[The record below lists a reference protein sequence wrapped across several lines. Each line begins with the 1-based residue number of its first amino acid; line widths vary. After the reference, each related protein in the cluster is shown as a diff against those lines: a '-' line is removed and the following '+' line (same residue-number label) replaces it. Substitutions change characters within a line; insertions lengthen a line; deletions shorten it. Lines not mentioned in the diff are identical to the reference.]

1 MSVPAGRLATCV
13 LAPRSGVVLPSL
25 APECVCCGWDTCVS
39 ACGHLQRGELGEQ
52 PGVEDRHDGVRVL
65 WGDRGEIREMWGDI
79 PCLGVRDEDVERLR
93 DMGRCGGY
101 MGDVGRYSRL
111 AAAGGRP

>member
-1 MSVPAGRLATCV
+1 MPAGRLATRACW
-13 LAPRSGVVLPSL
+13 PRGEELCCRPSPL
-25 APECVCCGWDTCVS
+25 SVCAAGGTCVS

-65 WGDRGEIREMWGDI
+65 WGDVGEIREMWGDI

-111 AAAGGRP
+111 AAAGGRA

>member
-13 LAPRSGVVLPSL
+13 LAPLRGVVLPSPL
-25 APECVCCGWDTCVS
+25 SVCAAGGTCVS

-65 WGDRGEIREMWGDI
+65 WGDRGEIREMWGDV

-93 DMGRCGGY
+93 DMGRYGGDT
-101 MGDVGRYSRL
+101 GDVGR
-111 AAAGGRP
+111 